1 MEIKYQARHPV
12 QFTERLLR
20 NIGKISNKTVIVIR
34 DWWTAVELAK
44 DNRVLFITDSADAR
58 DLFEQVVC
66 RNRAFGNDDEVLFI
80 NNWQMDLLFSKE
92 SDGKKK
98 KQKRKTWEEILSK
111 CEKDW
116 PMNFQYCIVNPP
128 YDIGNKIINQVK
140 ECLTDDGKAVVIQPL
155 GQYKQQK
162 LFEHIEKFEL
172 SDPKLFEGAV
182 ITENLNISVVTK
194 NKQNKFTWQELV
206 LESCEQNFRKFYDW
220 NIAHNREIAM
230 CRKDSKSNTPIAGVS
245 IDNDFVESG
254 RCVSVD
260 SGAGFGQDS
269 YGYLWN
275 VTKQNT
281 NTGWLH
287 CAGIIHFNSKRAKD
301 NFAKFWYSDIKGKSL
316 ISRVALGVKM
326 TSVSADY
333 YFFIPQIDWETIDQ
347 HTLWNTDVD
356 AAVLDTM
363 DLKWNEDK
371 TKIIDK

>member
-1 MEIKYQARHPV
+1 MLVKWCLIIEKFGYEPIGQVILVVRAV
-12 QFTERLLR
+12 MDAIRLAE
-20 NIGKISNKTVIVIR
+20 KNKVVFVTDDLEAKTLFETTVIGNGEFGCDDDCI
-34 DWWTAVELAK
+34 
-44 DNRVLFITDSADAR
+44 FIETLEINKKTDMSKW
-58 DLFEQVVC
+58 LE
-66 RNRAFGNDDEVLFI
+66 
-80 NNWQMDLLFSKE
+80 WSKE
-92 SDGKKK
+92 IDMQFSAMV
-98 KQKRKTWEEILSK
+98 I
-111 CEKDW
+111 
-116 PMNFQYCIVNPP
+116 NPP
-128 YDIGNKIINQVK
+128 YSIGNKIIFEVVK
-140 ECLTDDGKAVVIQPL
+140 HLTDDGKAVVIQPL

-162 LFEHIEKFEL
+162 LYEHIEQFEL
-172 SDPKLFEGAV
+172 SDPKQFTDAV

-194 NKQNKFTWQELV
+194 GKQNKYNWQELV
-206 LESCEQNFRKFYDW
+206 LESCDPNFRKFYDW
-220 NIAHNREIAM
+220 NIAHNCEIVM

-301 NFAKFWYSDIKGKSL
+301 NFAKFWYSDTKGKSL

-347 HTLWNTDVD
+347 HPLWNTDID
-356 AAVLDTM
+356 SAVLDTM
-363 DLKWNEDK
+363 GLKWNDDK
-371 TKIIDK
+371 TKIIEK

>member
-1 MEIKYQARHPV
+1 MKFQFNYAFDDRLIEKLGYDPV
-12 QFTERLLR
+12 GQVILVVRAVMDAIRLAE
-20 NIGKISNKTVIVIR
+20 KNKVVFVT
-34 DWWTAVELAK
+34 DDLEAK
-44 DNRVLFITDSADAR
+44 E
-58 DLFEQVVC
+58 LFEITVMG
-66 RNRAFGNDDEVLFI
+66 NGEFGCDDECIFI
-80 NNWQMDLLFSKE
+80 ETSEINKKTDMRKWLEWSKE
-92 SDGKKK
+92 INMQFSAMV
-98 KQKRKTWEEILSK
+98 I
-111 CEKDW
+111 
-116 PMNFQYCIVNPP
+116 NPP
-128 YDIGNKIINQVK
+128 YSIGNKIISEVVK
-140 ECLTDDGKAVVIQPL
+140 HLTNDGKAVVIQPL

-162 LFEHIEKFEL
+162 LYEHIELFEL
-172 SDPKLFEGAV
+172 SDPKQFTDAV

-194 NKQNKFTWQELV
+194 DKQNKYTWQQLV
-206 LESCEQNFRKFYDW
+206 LESCDQNFRKFYDW

-275 VTKQNT
+275 VTKHNT

-287 CAGIIHFNSKRAKD
+287 CAGIIHFNSKRAKN
-301 NFAKFWYSDIKGKSL
+301 NFAKFWYSDTKGKSL

-326 TSVSADY
+326 TSVSSDY

-363 DLKWNEDK
+363 GLKWNNDK
-371 TKIIDK
+371 SKIIKK